1 MKLQRALT
9 FLDNVTNKLEA
20 VPMRRFAGST
30 GRCAQGEWLIFL
42 YMWWIM
48 VRDGLWDVWICA
60 RYGRKEEGFW
70 L

>member
-30 GRCAQGEWLIFL
+30 GRCAQGEWLLFSL
-42 YMWWIM
+42 HE
-48 VRDGLWDVWICA
+48 VD
-60 RYGRKEEGFW
+60 YGPGWVME
-70 L
+70 